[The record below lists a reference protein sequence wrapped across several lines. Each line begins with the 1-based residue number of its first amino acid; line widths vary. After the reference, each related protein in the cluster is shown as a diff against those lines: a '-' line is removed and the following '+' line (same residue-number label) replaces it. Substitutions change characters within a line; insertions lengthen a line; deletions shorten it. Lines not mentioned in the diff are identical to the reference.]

1 MVHQIQKE
9 IGGKTLSMETGKL
22 AKQAGGSLTLA
33 YGECVV
39 LGAATGTTA
48 PREGVDFFPLTVEV
62 EERYYAA
69 GKIPGGWFRREARPS
84 TDAILTDRLTDRPL
98 RPLFPKGYKNEVQI
112 VCTVLSV
119 DGENDYDVLAING
132 ASGALA
138 LSNIPWNGP
147 IGACRVGYT
156 AEGEYQINPTFEQR
170 EAGLL
175 NLVVAS
181 TKDAVAMVEAG
192 AKEVGEDVVLEA
204 IRRGHEANQIVIEMI
219 EEMVR
224 LAGKEKMAYTPAEV
238 DSQLVETVG
247 RFVDEKVSKTLEGA
261 EKHDRED
268 ALADYRNELVEQ
280 LGETYDRGLLISTFE
295 SEVKKRVRTNIID
308 RNIRTDGRQRNEVR
322 PITCEV
328 GVLPRPHGSGLFTRG
343 QTQVLSVLTLGTVG
357 DAQRVDTITPAE
369 SKRFMHHYNFP
380 PFSVGE
386 VRRMGGP
393 GRREIGHGMLAERAL
408 EPIIPTVEDFPYTL
422 RLVSEVLESNGSSS
436 MGSVCGSILAL
447 MDAGVPIKAP
457 VAGVAMGLITRE
469 GGDFAILTDIA
480 GIEDDMGDM
489 DFKVAG
495 TAEGIT
501 AVQMDIKISGLSF
514 EIMEQALAQ
523 AKEGRLFI
531 LGKMN
536 ETISEP
542 RTEMSKY
549 APRMYRIQIP
559 VEKIGAVIG
568 PGGKMIRSI
577 IEETKASVDIEDD
590 GSVFIGATN
599 EDSARRAIEIIEGMT
614 KEAEIGAIYNARV
627 TRLMNFGV
635 FVEYLPG
642 KEGMIHISEL
652 ADYRVPTV
660 EDVVQ
665 VGDEVMAMVTEV
677 DQMGRVN
684 LSRRAVLEGAT
695 EPPKT
700 VGGRRAGEGGEFER
714 QPQRRDGGDRGGD
727 RGGRGGDRGG
737 FRGGRD
743 RQGGGGGQRGPGGG
757 GGDRGGFRG
766 GQRPRPGGAG
776 TGSTRFGPR
785 SSPRDQEQQGPPAP
799 PPPARPP
806 YGNAW

>member
-1 MVHQIQKE
+1 LAHRLETE
-9 IGGKTLSMETGKL
+9 IGGKTLVLETGKL
-22 AKQAGGSLTLA
+22 AKQAGGSLTLT
-33 YGECVV
+33 YGETVV
-39 LGAATGTTA
+39 LAAATGTDA
-48 PREGVDFFPLTVEV
+48 PREGTDFFPLTVEV

-98 RPLFPKGYKNEVQI
+98 RPLFPKGYRNEVQI
-112 VCTVLSV
+112 VCTILSA
-119 DGENDYDVLAING
+119 DQENDYDVFAING
-132 ASGALA
+132 ASAAVA
-138 LSNIPWNGP
+138 LSDIPWNGP

-156 AEGEYQINPTFEQR
+156 PEGEYVINPTFEQR
-170 EAGLL
+170 ETSLL
-175 NLVVAS
+175 DLVVAS
-181 TKDAVAMVEAG
+181 TRDAVAMVEAG
-192 AKEVGEDVVLEA
+192 AKEVSEEIVLEG
-204 IRRGHEANQIVIEMI
+204 IKRGHEENQKIIEKI
-219 EEMVR
+219 DELVK
-224 LAGKEKMAYTPAEV
+224 LGGKPKMAYTPP
-238 DSQLVETVG
+238 ETPEELIGDVS
-247 RFVDEKVSKTLEGA
+247 RFVDEKVSKLLEGS
-261 EKHDRED
+261 EKHERED
-268 ALADYRNELVEQ
+268 ALAEFRRELAIQYGEAWDKVQ
-280 LGETYDRGLLISTFE
+280 LFGTFE

-308 RNIRTDGRQRNEVR
+308 RNTRPDGRQRDEIR

-328 GVLPRPHGSGLFTRG
+328 GILPRPHGTGLFTRG

-357 DAQRVDTITPAE
+357 DAQRLDTIGPAE
-369 SKRFMHHYNFP
+369 SKRFLHHYNFP

-393 GRREIGHGMLAERAL
+393 GRREIGHGALAERAL
-408 EPIIPTVEDFPYTL
+408 DPVIPTVDEFPYTL

-436 MGSVCGSILAL
+436 MGSVCGSTLAL

-457 VAGVAMGLITRE
+457 VAGVAMGLITRDD
-469 GGDFAILTDIA
+469 GGYAILTDIA
-480 GIEDDMGDM
+480 GIEDAMGDM

-501 AVQMDIKISGLSF
+501 AVQMDIKIAGLSF
-514 EIMEQALAQ
+514 EIMEQALKQ
-523 AKEGRLFI
+523 ARDGRLFI
-531 LGKMN
+531 LGKMA
-536 ETISEP
+536 EAIAEP
-542 RTEMSKY
+542 RTEMSAH

-559 VEKIGAVIG
+559 QEKIGAVIG

-577 IEETKASVDIEDD
+577 TEETKASIDIEDD
-590 GSVFIGATN
+590 GTVFVGATN
-599 EDSARRAIEIIEGMT
+599 EESARRAIEIIEGMT

-635 FVEYLPG
+635 FVEYLPN

-677 DQMGRVN
+677 DSMGRVN

-695 EPPKT
+695 EAPRT
-700 VGGRRAGEGGEFER
+700 VGGRRPGEGGDYDR
-714 QPQRRDGGDRGGD
+714 PPQRRDGGGGGRGRGGRDRDRDRGNGGGY
-727 RGGRGGDRGG
+727 RGGRGGGRGG
-737 FRGGRD
+737 S
-743 RQGGGGGQRGPGGG
+743 GGGGGGNYRGGRGGG
-757 GGDRGGFRG
+757 SGGSMGN
-766 GQRPRPGGAG
+766 
-776 TGSTRFGPR
+776 TRFGPR
-785 SSPRDQEQQGPPAP
+785 SSPRGDQEQQGPPAP